1 MFCQTDN
8 EDTNPLLSPEHSLFS
23 IVDDDDDLDATS
35 ALDPDHNALKHDQ
48 VHVISQPLRST
59 ISSREAGMYVL
70 HLYWTSL
77 IIYTSKEYDLDPD
90 DLDDDTS
97 LRQLENTHVTPN
109 DQSMPLLVGLIDSS
123 ARRSMDVSLPLNQH
137 NGHGSREDEIDLD
150 ALASKRTSGGGLLNS
165 TANMANSILGAG
177 EHFSLLSFLVT
188 PHIHNRKG

>member
-1 MFCQTDN
+1 M
-8 EDTNPLLSPEHSLFS
+8 
-23 IVDDDDDLDATS
+23 
-35 ALDPDHNALKHDQ
+35 
-48 VHVISQPLRST
+48 
-59 ISSREAGMYVL
+59 
-70 HLYWTSL
+70 